1 MLGRLPAVKPA
12 LPQSRFAP
20 RARQAG
26 VVLMIALIVLVALA
40 IGGIALVRSV
50 GTTSVISGNLAFQ
63 QAATREGEVGTET
76 AIRSIEVGNPLA
88 LSDAQLEND
97 NLARGYVASAPAAG
111 NPSNWAAY
119 WAATIDPAP
128 ITIPVTAGTAACGQG
143 GGRACT
149 LVTDPATSNTVSYTI
164 QRLCQTAGDPLLVP
178 TACAS
183 HAPVASQ
190 SGGSLSSGNQQINGI
205 PQHYYRITARVV
217 GPRNTVSYVQ
227 TIVRR

>member
-97 NLARGYVASAPAAG
+97 NLARGYVASAPAA
-111 NPSNWAAY
+111 
-119 WAATIDPAP
+119 
-128 ITIPVTAGTAACGQG
+128 
-143 GGRACT
+143 
-149 LVTDPATSNTVSYTI
+149 VS
-164 QRLCQTAGDPLLVP
+164 
-178 TACAS
+178 AS
-183 HAPVASQ
+183 
-190 SGGSLSSGNQQINGI
+190 
-205 PQHYYRITARVV
+205 
-217 GPRNTVSYVQ
+217 
-227 TIVRR
+227 